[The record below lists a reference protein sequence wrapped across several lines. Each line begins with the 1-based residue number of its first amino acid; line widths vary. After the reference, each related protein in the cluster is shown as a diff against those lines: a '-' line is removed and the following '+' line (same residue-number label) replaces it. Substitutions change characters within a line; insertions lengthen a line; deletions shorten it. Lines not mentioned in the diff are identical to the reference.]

1 MTIRMFFW
9 IHSSLFLLIAFFS
22 IKPWPSLML
31 TLAQIVLIPLVLQLI
46 LNKEDWFNK
55 VYYYFAIP
63 AFIAVAIL
71 EWIDQTIIDPWLA
84 MVYLLFTVVVSLYGL
99 SRFLRRG
106 FHALEEFAID
116 LGLIYLAI
124 GGMWFFASEA
134 NIDTGFS
141 ALITWLTAIHFHY
154 SAFLLP
160 IFVGFLGRLRKTRL
174 FRLVCFLILISPL
187 VVAVGITFSR
197 WIELFSVIF
206 YIIGI
211 IGLLVITLQARFK
224 TAWQKSIV
232 FISFAALPITIGF
245 SLLYAL
251 GNLGSPYYVTIDFM
265 LRFHG
270 VMNCL
275 IFGLLGVIG
284 WSLNVPDSKMLALNF
299 PVSQIRGK
307 IVIGE
312 SLLEDK
318 IDNRKKY
325 RGLVDDMKVY
335 ESASPSPSIV
345 DFYEN
350 TLDYRLFA
358 KVKWKGWFKPLAF
371 LYRIVSRC
379 VKQLNLPLSNK
390 EVEMVGG
397 IYPIQDETDGR
408 KAPRA
413 WVRKIGDGVVFVAIY
428 SEHQTETKTY
438 MNIALPLPWSSMI
451 GILELTQMGDGLQ
464 LASKGCQESDAGIYL
479 AWRQYLFKLPLAEV
493 FHVNQVGSEELKAH
507 HKMWI
512 LGVPFLTIDYRIVK
526 KED

>member
-1 MTIRMFFW
+1 MTLRTFSW
-9 IHSSLFLLIAFFS
+9 IHSLLFLVIAYFS
-22 IKPWPSLML
+22 VQPWPSLML
-31 TLAQIVLIPLVLQLI
+31 TLAQIVFIPIVLQLVQ
-46 LNKEDWFNK
+46 NKGDWFYKN
-55 VYYYFAIP
+55 YFLFAIP
-63 AFIAVAIL
+63 AYIAVAIL
-71 EWIDQTIIDPWLA
+71 QWTDRTAFDGGLA
-84 MVYLLFTVVVSLYGL
+84 AIYLLFTLVVSLYGVA
-99 SRFLRRG
+99 RFLRRG
-106 FHALEEFAID
+106 FRALEEFTID

-160 IFVGFLGRLRKTRL
+160 IFVGFLGRLRKPRL

-187 VVAVGITFSR
+187 VVAIGITFSR

-232 FISFAALPITIGF
+232 LISFAALPVTIGF

-251 GNLGSPYYVTIDFM
+251 GNLGSSFYVTIDFM

-284 WSLNVPDSKMLALNF
+284 WSLCVPISKVRALNF
-299 PVSQIRGK
+299 PVSRMRGK
-307 IVIGE
+307 IVVGE
-312 SLLEDK
+312 RLLKKK

-325 RGLVDDMKVY
+325 RGLVDNMEIY
-335 ESASPSPSIV
+335 ESVSPSPSV
-345 DFYEN
+345 RDFYEN

-358 KVKWKGWFKPLAF
+358 IVKWKGWFKPLAYV
-371 LYRIVSRC
+371 YRFASRH
-379 VKQLNLPLSNK
+379 VKQLNLPFSNK
-390 EVEMVGG
+390 EVEMIGG
-397 IYPIQDETDGR
+397 IYPIHDDADGR

-413 WVRKIGDGVVFVAIY
+413 WVRKVRDEVVFVAIY

-451 GILELTQMGDGLQ
+451 GILELKQMGEGLQ
-464 LASKGCQESDAGIYL
+464 LSSKGCHESDAGIYL
-479 AWRQYLFKLPLAEV
+479 AWKQFLFKLPLSEV
-493 FHVNQVGSEELKAH
+493 FHVDEVASGELKAH
-507 HKMWI
+507 HKMRI

-526 KED
+526 KDG